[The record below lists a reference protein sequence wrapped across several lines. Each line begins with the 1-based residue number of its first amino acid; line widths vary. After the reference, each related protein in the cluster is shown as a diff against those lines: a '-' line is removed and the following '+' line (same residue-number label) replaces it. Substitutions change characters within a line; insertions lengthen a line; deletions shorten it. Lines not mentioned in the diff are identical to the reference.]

1 MVLTQIVKTVN
12 ARLAGELLTF
22 SAMVSL
28 LDEVIDDI
36 NEKLNSTYPTFTD
49 FTQAA
54 YPDKY
59 PNYDFFP
66 DRYIRKVVIYG
77 TAFKFYINDEE
88 GITTAQQ
95 YGYDYNDALF
105 MMQRDF
111 LEQVPE
117 EFQANCSG
125 SVVLPSFQ
133 SDPDYVSYATNF
145 TNWGD
150 I

>member
-12 ARLAGELLTF
+12 QRLAGELLTF
-22 SAMVSL
+22 SAMVSF

-36 NEKLNSTYPTFTD
+36 NEKLNSTYPTFSE
-49 FTQAA
+49 FTQEA

-66 DRYIRKVVIYG
+66 DNYIRKVVIYG

-105 MMQRDF
+105 MMQRDY
-111 LEQVPE
+111 LEKVPE
-117 EFQANCSG
+117 EFQSDNSG
-125 SVVLPSFQ
+125 SVLLPAFATST
-133 SDPDYVSYATNF
+133 DYV
-145 TNWGD
+145 NWGD
-150 I
+150 F